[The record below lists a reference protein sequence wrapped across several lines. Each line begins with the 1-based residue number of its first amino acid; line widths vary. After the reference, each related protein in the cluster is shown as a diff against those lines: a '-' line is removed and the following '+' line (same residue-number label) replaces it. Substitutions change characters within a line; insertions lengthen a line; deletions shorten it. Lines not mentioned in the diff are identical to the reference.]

1 MITKISA
8 YIMPFVILII
18 VGYGMYKKSDNYDN
32 FVNGAED
39 GMRTVVSIAP
49 TLIGLMVAVGFL
61 EFIAELLSGVCG
73 KLGIPASIVP
83 LIIVRLFSSSAA
95 TGLSLDIFKQFGTD
109 SYTGLITSILMGC
122 TETVFY
128 TMSVYYMAACIKKTR
143 WTLAGALIATAAG
156 IAASVILARYC

>member
-39 GMRTVVSIAP
+39 GMRTVV
-49 TLIGLMVAVGFL
+49 
-61 EFIAELLSGVCG
+61 FIAGLLSGVCG

-95 TGLSLDIFKQFGTD
+95 TGLSLDIFKQYGTD

-128 TMSVYYMAACIKKTR
+128 TMSVYYMAARIKKTR